1 MLLGFKTELNLNN
14 KQKTL
19 AAQHAGV
26 ARHAYNWGLAVC
38 KKAIEEKQKV
48 PTAIDLHKRL
58 VAEVK
63 KENPWYYQSS
73 KCAPQQAL
81 RNLEAAFQKWREK
94 KARFPVFKKRGK
106 RDSFYLEGKIRIS
119 GDRIKVPI
127 LGWLKCHEQL
137 PATCPKSVTISRQ
150 ADRWFISFVFEQPVE
165 DSSSEVPT
173 EVSPEAPGTKKKRK
187 KRKKLKKEGDVIGVD
202 LGINNLAAC
211 SNGRVFANPKPYRK
225 AKKRLKRLQRQ
236 ISRKKKGSQNRKKAV
251 KRVAKVHKRIA
262 DIRNDHLHKITTYL
276 AQRYKVVVI
285 EDLNVSGMLK
295 NHKLAG
301 SIADCGFYEFKRQLE
316 YKAKL
321 YDCQLVVADR
331 FYPSSQLCSRCG
343 HQQKI
348 PLSQRVFSCESC
360 DFGPIDRDLNS
371 SFNLVKWYFEVY
383 LRNATTPSSGG
394 SYACGD
400 SSAGVGLPTRHGSL
414 NQEGSDTLNES
425 SLLFSAV

>member
-1 MLLGFKTELNLNN
+1 MLLGFKTELDLNN

-38 KKAIEEKQKV
+38 KKAIEEKQKI
-48 PTAIDLHKRL
+48 PTARDLHKRL

-81 RNLEAAFQKWREK
+81 RNLEAAFKKWREK

-106 RDSFYLEGKIRIS
+106 RDSFYLDGKMRIS
-119 GDRIKVPI
+119 GNRIRVPI

-165 DSSSEVPT
+165 DASREVPT
-173 EVSPEAPGTKKKRK
+173 EVSPEAPGTKKK
-187 KRKKLKKEGDVIGVD
+187 KRKKFKKEGDVIGVD
-202 LGINNLAAC
+202 LGIHNLAAC
-211 SNGRVFANPKPYRK
+211 SNGSVFANPKPYRK

-262 DIRNDHLHKITTYL
+262 DIRNDHLHKLTTYL

-331 FYPSSQLCSRCG
+331 FYPSSQLCSRCN
-343 HQQKI
+343 HRQKM
-348 PLSQRVFSCESC
+348 PLKQRVFKCERC
-360 DFGPIDRDLNS
+360 GFGPIDRDLHS
-371 SFNLVKWYFEVY
+371 ALNLVKWYFEVY
-383 LRNATTPSSGG
+383 LGIKTTPSSGG
-394 SYACGD
+394 SHACGD
-400 SSAGVGLPTRHGSL
+400 SSAGVGLPTRYESL
-414 NQEGSDTLNES
+414 IQEGSNTLNES